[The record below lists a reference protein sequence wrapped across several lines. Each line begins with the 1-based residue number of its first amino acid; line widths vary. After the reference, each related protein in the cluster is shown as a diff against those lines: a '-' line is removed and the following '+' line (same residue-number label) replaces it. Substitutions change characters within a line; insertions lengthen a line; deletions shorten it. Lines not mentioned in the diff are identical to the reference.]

1 MKEVI
6 NKTIERKILLNPGPA
21 TTSARV
27 KSALVTEDI
36 CPREKEFG
44 DLLSDVREKVKK
56 VVNADSNYEGILL
69 GCAGTGAIE
78 SCLSSCTNTDDGVL
92 IIENGAYGKRMKQIC
107 DNLGVFSQVI
117 RFEWGQVIDWKEVD
131 QFLSKNSSKFKVLA
145 FVHHETT
152 TGILNSISEFKSIS
166 DKYKMVS
173 LIDAMSSYAGI
184 NIDLVKDDV
193 DYLISSSN
201 KCIQGMAGLGIVI
214 AKASELERI
223 KGFKKKSFYFDLY
236 ANFLSQKEKNQFLFT
251 PPVQTLYALNEA
263 FDEFFEDGGIEARA
277 AKYSGLYEK
286 MHEGMCAFGFT
297 PLLEEK
303 ENSRIL
309 TTFLEPID
317 KNYNFESMH
326 NYLYQRGIT
335 IYPGKVDEK
344 NSFRISNIGQLGSE
358 DIQLFLDLISEYIEQ
373 SGIRLK

>member
-317 KNYNFESMH
+317 KNYNF
-326 NYLYQRGIT
+326 
-335 IYPGKVDEK
+335 
-344 NSFRISNIGQLGSE
+344 
-358 DIQLFLDLISEYIEQ
+358 
-373 SGIRLK
+373 